1 MANLTRRDLMISA
14 ACAAPV
20 VLAARDGLAAP
31 ADFPAKNIQFVIPY
45 APGGGF
51 DIYVRLVAPVME
63 KYLPRKV
70 SIVPLNVASGAGSRG
85 VAQAY
90 RARPDGYTIT
100 ILNIPGMFILQA
112 QQGTTAFDLN
122 KFTWVGAMG
131 EGEKYFISVGQN
143 SPLKTFDDLKR
154 LSAQRPVKLSVTGPE
169 GTAYMAAVVG
179 AQLMGLRTQL
189 ITGYRG
195 SADYVVAAVR
205 GNSDAVVA
213 ALPTTM
219 RFRRG
224 GQLRPLASFETH
236 SSIPGPSRCDDIGQA
251 RARPDPCGT
260 PGGGAPGYAAG
271 GRQRHLGSAGQ
282 GARRSRGRQMGGG
295 KRRRH
300 EAENAAGSHRH
311 RKRTARLLR
320 KVEDKPVPEL
330 TCRFPWFISAAAL
343 LQG

>member
-1 MANLTRRDLMISA
+1 
-14 ACAAPV
+14 
-20 VLAARDGLAAP
+20 
-31 ADFPAKNIQFVIPY
+31 
-45 APGGGF
+45 
-51 DIYVRLVAPVME
+51 ME

-122 KFTWVGAMG
+122 RFTWVGAMG

-143 SPLKTFDDLKR
+143 SPLKTYDDLKR

-205 GNSDAVVA
+205 GDSDAVVA

-224 GQLRPLASFETH
+224 GQLRPLASFETK
-236 SSIPGPSRCDDIGQA
+236 SSIPGIPDATSLGQPELDLIRVERLVA
-251 RARPDPCGT
+251 APPGT
-260 PGGGAPGYAAG
+260 PPAAINV
-271 GRQRHLGSAGQ
+271 LSTAL
-282 GARRSRGRQMGGG
+282 A
-295 KRRRH
+295 KALVDPAVVKWA
-300 EAENAAGSHRH
+300 AENDVVMKPKTPQEALAILNEQRAFFE
-311 RKRTARLLR
+311 KWRTSL
-320 KVEDKPVPEL
+320 
-330 TCRFPWFISAAAL
+330 SAS
-343 LQG
+343 

>member
-1 MANLTRRDLMISA
+1 MANITRRDLMISA
-14 ACAAPV
+14 GLAAPV
-20 VLAARDGLAAP
+20 LAAPRIARAAP
-31 ADFPAKNIQFVIPY
+31 ADFPNKNIQFIIPY

-51 DIYVRLVAPVME
+51 DIYVRLVTPVME

-90 RARPDGYTIT
+90 RARPDGYSIT

-122 KFTWVGAMG
+122 RFTWIGAMG

-179 AQLMGLRTQL
+179 SQLMGLRTQL

-205 GNSDAVVA
+205 GDSDAVVA
-213 ALPTTM
+213 ALPTTF

-224 GQLRPLASFETH
+224 NQLRPLASFETK
-236 SSIPGPSRCDDIGQA
+236 SSVPGIPDATSLGKPELDLIRVERLVA
-251 RARPDPCGT
+251 APPGT
-260 PGGGAPGYAAG
+260 PAEAVNILSAA
-271 GRQRHLGSAGQ
+271 LGKALVDPVVTKW
-282 GARRSRGRQMGGG
+282 A
-295 KRRRH
+295 
-300 EAENAAGSHRH
+300 AEND
-311 RKRTARLLR
+311 
-320 KVEDKPVPEL
+320 VVMKPKTPQEAVAILNEQRAFFEKWKSSLSP
-330 TCRFPWFISAAAL
+330 S
-343 LQG
+343 

>member
-1 MANLTRRDLMISA
+1 MANISRRDLMISA
-14 ACAAPV
+14 SLAAPALFAPRQV
-20 VLAARDGLAAP
+20 HAAP
-31 ADFPAKNIQFVIPY
+31 ADFPAKNIQFIIPY

-51 DIYVRLVAPVME
+51 DIYVRLVTPVME

-70 SIVPLNVASGAGSRG
+70 SIVPINVASGGGSRG

-90 RARPDGYTIT
+90 RARPDGYSIT
-100 ILNIPGMFILQA
+100 ILNIPGMYILQA

-143 SPLKTFDDLKR
+143 SPLKTYDDLKA
-154 LSAQRPVKLSVTGPE
+154 LSARRPVKLSVTGPE

-179 AQLMGLRTQL
+179 AQLLGLKTQL

-205 GNSDAVVA
+205 GDSDAVVA

-224 GQLRPLASFETH
+224 GQLRPLASFETR
-236 SSIPGPSRCDDIGQA
+236 SSIPGL
-251 RARPDPCGT
+251 PDATSLGKPELDLIRVERLVAAPPGT
-260 PGGGAPGYAAG
+260 PAEFINVLSAA
-271 GRQRHLGSAGQ
+271 LAK
-282 GARRSRGRQMGGG
+282 ALVDPAVV
-295 KRRRH
+295 KWA
-300 EAENAAGSHRH
+300 AEND
-311 RKRTARLLR
+311 
-320 KVEDKPVPEL
+320 VVMKPKTPQEAVAILNEQRAFFEKWKPSL
-330 TCRFPWFISAAAL
+330 SAS
-343 LQG
+343 

>member
-1 MANLTRRDLMISA
+1 MANITRRDLMISA
-14 ACAAPV
+14 SI
-20 VLAARDGLAAP
+20 AAP
-31 ADFPAKNIQFVIPY
+31 ALFAPSMAGAAPAANFPAKNIQFVIPY

-51 DIYVRLVAPVME
+51 DIYVRVVTPVME

-85 VAQAY
+85 VSQAY

-100 ILNIPGMFILQA
+100 ILNIPGMFILQDH
-112 QQGTTAFDLN
+112 QGTAAYDLN
-122 KFTWVGAMG
+122 RFTWIGAMG

-143 SPLKTFDDLKR
+143 SPLKTYDDLKA

-179 AQLMGLRTQL
+179 TQLMGLRTQL

-205 GNSDAVVA
+205 GDSDAVVA

-224 GQLRPLASFETH
+224 GQLRPLASFETR
-236 SSIPGPSRCDDIGQA
+236 SSIPGI
-251 RARPDPCGT
+251 PDATSLGKPDLDLIRVERLVAAPPGT
-260 PGGGAPGYAAG
+260 PAEPINILSAA
-271 GRQRHLGSAGQ
+271 LAK
-282 GARRSRGRQMGGG
+282 ALVDPAVV
-295 KRRRH
+295 KWA
-300 EAENAAGSHRH
+300 AENDVVMKPKTPQEAVAILNEQRAFYQKWKSSL
-311 RKRTARLLR
+311 TA
-320 KVEDKPVPEL
+320 
-330 TCRFPWFISAAAL
+330 S
-343 LQG
+343 

>member
-1 MANLTRRDLMISA
+1 MANITRRDLMISA
-14 ACAAPV
+14 SLAAPA
-20 VLAARDGLAAP
+20 LLTPRPTHAAP
-31 ADFPAKNIQFVIPY
+31 ADFPAKNIQFIIPY

-51 DIYVRLVAPVME
+51 DIYVRLVTPVME

-70 SIVPLNVASGAGSRG
+70 SIVPLNVASGGGSRG

-90 RARPDGYTIT
+90 RARPDGYSIT

-143 SPLKTFDDLKR
+143 SPLKTYDDLKR

-179 AQLMGLRTQL
+179 SQLMGLRTQL

-205 GNSDAVVA
+205 GDSDAVVA

-224 GQLRPLASFETH
+224 NQLRPLASFETK
-236 SSIPGPSRCDDIGQA
+236 SSIPGL
-251 RARPDPCGT
+251 PDATSLGKPELDLIRVERLVAAPPGT
-260 PGGGAPGYAAG
+260 PAEAVNILSGALAKALVDPAVVKWA
-271 GRQRHLGSAGQ
+271 
-282 GARRSRGRQMGGG
+282 
-295 KRRRH
+295 
-300 EAENAAGSHRH
+300 AEND
-311 RKRTARLLR
+311 
-320 KVEDKPVPEL
+320 VVMKPKTPQEAVAVLNEQRAFFEKWKTSL
-330 TCRFPWFISAAAL
+330 SAS
-343 LQG
+343 

>member
-1 MANLTRRDLMISA
+1 MANITRRDLMISA
-14 ACAAPV
+14 ACAGPA
-20 VLAARDGLAAP
+20 VLASRDALAAP
-31 ADFPAKNIQFVIPY
+31 APDFPTKNIQFVIPY

-51 DIYVRLVAPVME
+51 DIYVRVVTPVME

-112 QQGTTAFDLN
+112 QQGTTAFDLD
-122 KFTWVGAMG
+122 KFIWVGAMG

-205 GNSDAVVA
+205 GDSDAVVA

-224 GQLRPLASFETH
+224 GQLRPLASFETK
-236 SSIPGPSRCDDIGQA
+236 SSIPGI
-251 RARPDPCGT
+251 PDATSLGKPELDLIRVERLVAAPPGT
-260 PGGGAPGYAAG
+260 P
-271 GRQRHLGSAGQ
+271 Q
-282 GARRSRGRQMGGG
+282 GAINILSAALA
-295 KRRRH
+295 KALVDPAVVKWA
-300 EAENAAGSHRH
+300 AEND
-311 RKRTARLLR
+311 
-320 KVEDKPVPEL
+320 VVMKPKTPQEAL
-330 TCRFPWFISAAAL
+330 TIVNEQRAFFEKWKTSLSAS
-343 LQG
+343 

>member
-1 MANLTRRDLMISA
+1 MANVTRRDLMISA
-14 ACAAPV
+14 AGAAPAL
-20 VLAARDGLAAP
+20 LAAREAFAAP
-31 ADFPAKNIQFVIPY
+31 APDFPTKNIQFVIPY

-51 DIYVRLVAPVME
+51 DIYVRVVTPVME

-90 RARPDGYTIT
+90 RARPDGYTMT

-122 KFTWVGAMG
+122 RFTWIGAMG

-205 GNSDAVVA
+205 GDSDAVVA
-213 ALPTTM
+213 ALPTTF

-224 GQLRPLASFETH
+224 GQLRPLASFETK
-236 SSIPGPSRCDDIGQA
+236 SSVPGIPDATSLGKPELDLIRVERLVA
-251 RARPDPCGT
+251 APPGT
-260 PGGGAPGYAAG
+260 PQAAVSV
-271 GRQRHLGSAGQ
+271 LSA
-282 GARRSRGRQMGGG
+282 ALA
-295 KRRRH
+295 KALVDPAVVKWA
-300 EAENAAGSHRH
+300 AEND
-311 RKRTARLLR
+311 
-320 KVEDKPVPEL
+320 VVMKPKTPQEAVAILNEQRAFFEKWKTSL
-330 TCRFPWFISAAAL
+330 SAS
-343 LQG
+343 

>member
-1 MANLTRRDLMISA
+1 MANITRRELMISA
-14 ACAAPV
+14 GVAAPAL
-20 VLAARDGLAAP
+20 LAACDARDGFEAANYP
-31 ADFPAKNIQFVIPY
+31 ERDIQFVIPY

-51 DIYVRLVAPVME
+51 DIYVRVVAPVME

-90 RARPDGYTIT
+90 RARPDGYTMT

-112 QQGTTAFDLN
+112 QQGTDAFDLDR
-122 KFTWVGAMG
+122 FTWIGAMG
-131 EGEKYFISVGQN
+131 EGEKYFISVGAN

-179 AQLMGLRTQL
+179 SELMGLRTQL

-205 GNSDAVVA
+205 GDSDAVVA
-213 ALPTTM
+213 ALPTTF

-224 GQLRPLASFETH
+224 NQLRPLASFETT
-236 SSIPGPSRCDDIGQA
+236 SSVPGIPDATSLGKPELDLIRVERLVA
-251 RARPDPCGT
+251 APPGT
-260 PGGGAPGYAAG
+260 PAEAVNVLSAA
-271 GRQRHLGSAGQ
+271 LAK
-282 GARRSRGRQMGGG
+282 ALVDPAVV
-295 KRRRH
+295 KWA
-300 EAENAAGSHRH
+300 AEND
-311 RKRTARLLR
+311 
-320 KVEDKPVPEL
+320 VVMKPKTPQEAVAILNEQRAFFEKWKPSL
-330 TCRFPWFISAAAL
+330 SAS
-343 LQG
+343 

>member
-1 MANLTRRDLMISA
+1 MAH
-14 ACAAPV
+14 
-20 VLAARDGLAAP
+20 AAP
-31 ADFPAKNIQFVIPY
+31 APTFPNKNIQFVIPY

-51 DIYVRLVAPVME
+51 DIYVRLVTPVME

-90 RARPDGYTIT
+90 RARPDGYTMT

-122 KFTWVGAMG
+122 RFTWIGAMG

-205 GNSDAVVA
+205 GDSDAVVA

-224 GQLRPLASFETH
+224 NQLRPLASFETK
-236 SSIPGPSRCDDIGQA
+236 SSIPGI
-251 RARPDPCGT
+251 PDATSLGKPELDLIRVERLVAAPPGT
-260 PGGGAPGYAAG
+260 PAEAVNVLSAA
-271 GRQRHLGSAGQ
+271 LAK
-282 GARRSRGRQMGGG
+282 ALVDPAVV
-295 KRRRH
+295 KWA
-300 EAENAAGSHRH
+300 AEND
-311 RKRTARLLR
+311 
-320 KVEDKPVPEL
+320 VVMKPKTPQEAVAILNEQRAFFEKWKPSL
-330 TCRFPWFISAAAL
+330 SPS
-343 LQG
+343 

>member
-1 MANLTRRDLMISA
+1 MANMTRRDLMISA
-14 ACAAPV
+14 S
-20 VLAARDGLAAP
+20 LAAP
-31 ADFPAKNIQFVIPY
+31 ALLAPRNARSAPAANFPAKNIQFVIPY

-51 DIYVRLVAPVME
+51 DIYVRVVTPVME
-63 KYLPRKV
+63 KYLPRKA

-100 ILNIPGMFILQA
+100 ILNIPGMFILQD
-112 QQGTTAFDLN
+112 QQGTAAYDLN
-122 KFTWVGAMG
+122 RFTWIGAMG

-179 AQLMGLRTQL
+179 TQLMGLRTQL

-205 GNSDAVVA
+205 GDSDAVVA

-224 GQLRPLASFETH
+224 GQLRPLASFETK
-236 SSIPGPSRCDDIGQA
+236 SSIPGIPDATSLGRPELDLIRVERLVAAPPNTPVEAVDILSA
-251 RARPDPCGT
+251 ALAKALVDP
-260 PGGGAPGYAAG
+260 AVVKWA
-271 GRQRHLGSAGQ
+271 
-282 GARRSRGRQMGGG
+282 
-295 KRRRH
+295 
-300 EAENAAGSHRH
+300 AENDVVMKPKTPQEAVAILNEQRAFYQKWKPSLTAG
-311 RKRTARLLR
+311 
-320 KVEDKPVPEL
+320 
-330 TCRFPWFISAAAL
+330 
-343 LQG
+343 

>member
-1 MANLTRRDLMISA
+1 MANITRRDLMVSA
-14 ACAAPV
+14 GLAAPV
-20 VLAARDGLAAP
+20 LIAPRTVNAAP

-51 DIYVRLVAPVME
+51 DIYVRVVTPVME

-90 RARPDGYTIT
+90 RARPDGYTMT

-122 KFTWVGAMG
+122 RFTWIGAMG

-205 GNSDAVVA
+205 GDSDAVVA
-213 ALPTTM
+213 ALPTTF

-224 GQLRPLASFETH
+224 GQLRPLASFETT
-236 SSIPGPSRCDDIGQA
+236 SSVPGIPDATSLGKPELDLIRVERLVA
-251 RARPDPCGT
+251 APPGT
-260 PGGGAPGYAAG
+260 PAEAVSVLSAA
-271 GRQRHLGSAGQ
+271 LAK
-282 GARRSRGRQMGGG
+282 ALVDPVVV
-295 KRRRH
+295 KWA
-300 EAENAAGSHRH
+300 AEND
-311 RKRTARLLR
+311 
-320 KVEDKPVPEL
+320 VVMKPKTPQEAIAIL
-330 TCRFPWFISAAAL
+330 NEQRAFFEKWKSSLSPS
-343 LQG
+343 

>member
-1 MANLTRRDLMISA
+1 MADITRRDLMISA
-14 ACAAPV
+14 ALTAPA
-20 VLAARDGLAAP
+20 LLTARRAVAAP
-31 ADFPAKNIQFVIPY
+31 ANFPAKNIQFIVPY

-51 DIYVRLVAPVME
+51 DIYVRAVTPVME

-70 SIVPLNVASGAGSRG
+70 SIVPINVASGGGSRG

-100 ILNIPGMFILQA
+100 ILNIPGMYILQA

-122 KFTWVGAMG
+122 RFTWIGAMG

-143 SPLKTFDDLKR
+143 SPLKTYDDLQR

-179 AQLMGLRTQL
+179 TKLMGLRTQL

-205 GNSDAVVA
+205 GDADAVVA
-213 ALPTTM
+213 ALPTTY

-224 GQLRPLASFETH
+224 GQLRPLASFETK
-236 SSIPGPSRCDDIGQA
+236 SSIPGI
-251 RARPDPCGT
+251 PDATSLGKPELDLIRVERLVAAPPGT
-260 PGGGAPGYAAG
+260 PAAAVNV
-271 GRQRHLGSAGQ
+271 LSA
-282 GARRSRGRQMGGG
+282 ALA
-295 KRRRH
+295 KALVDPVVVKWA
-300 EAENAAGSHRH
+300 AENDVIMKPKTPQEAVATLNAQHAFYEKWKS
-311 RKRTARLLR
+311 ALR
-320 KVEDKPVPEL
+320 A
-330 TCRFPWFISAAAL
+330 S
-343 LQG
+343 

>member
-1 MANLTRRDLMISA
+1 MANLTRRDVMISA
-14 ACAAPV
+14 ACAAPAV
-20 VLAARDGLAAP
+20 FAARGALAAP
-31 ADFPAKNIQFVIPY
+31 APGFPTKNIQFVIPY

-51 DIYVRLVAPVME
+51 DIYVRLVTPVME

-70 SIVPLNVASGAGSRG
+70 SIVPLNVASGGGSRG

-179 AQLMGLRTQL
+179 SQLMGLRTQL

-205 GNSDAVVA
+205 GDSDAVVA

-224 GQLRPLASFETH
+224 GQLRPLASFETK
-236 SSIPGPSRCDDIGQA
+236 SSIPGL
-251 RARPDPCGT
+251 PDATSLGKPELDLIRVERLVAAPPGT
-260 PGGGAPGYAAG
+260 PP
-271 GRQRHLGSAGQ
+271 
-282 GARRSRGRQMGGG
+282 
-295 KRRRH
+295 
-300 EAENAAGSHRH
+300 EAINI
-311 RKRTARLLR
+311 
-320 KVEDKPVPEL
+320 
-330 TCRFPWFISAAAL
+330 ISAALGKAL
-343 LQG
+343 VDPAVVKWAAENDVVMKPKTPQEAVAILNEQRAFFEKWKTSLSAS

>member
-1 MANLTRRDLMISA
+1 MANMTRRDVMISA
-14 ACAAPV
+14 ACAAPA
-20 VLAARDGLAAP
+20 VLAVGDVLAAP
-31 ADFPAKNIQFVIPY
+31 APDFPTKNIQFVIPY

-51 DIYVRLVAPVME
+51 DIYVRVVTPVME

-90 RARPDGYTIT
+90 RARPDGYTMT

-122 KFTWVGAMG
+122 RFTWIGAMG

-205 GNSDAVVA
+205 GDSDAVVA

-224 GQLRPLASFETH
+224 GQLRPLASFETK
-236 SSIPGPSRCDDIGQA
+236 SSIPGI
-251 RARPDPCGT
+251 PDATSLGKPELDLIRVERLVAAPPGT
-260 PGGGAPGYAAG
+260 P
-271 GRQRHLGSAGQ
+271 Q
-282 GARRSRGRQMGGG
+282 GAINILSAALA
-295 KRRRH
+295 KALVDPAVVKWA
-300 EAENAAGSHRH
+300 AEND
-311 RKRTARLLR
+311 
-320 KVEDKPVPEL
+320 VVMKPKTPQEAIAIL
-330 TCRFPWFISAAAL
+330 NEQRAFFEKWKPSL
-343 LQG
+343 SPS

>member
-1 MANLTRRDLMISA
+1 MANITRRDLMISA
-14 ACAAPV
+14 GLTAPAF
-20 VLAARDGLAAP
+20 LAPRMANAAP
-31 ADFPAKNIQFVIPY
+31 ADFPNKNIQFVIPY

-51 DIYVRLVAPVME
+51 DIYVRVVTPVME
-63 KYLPRKV
+63 KYLPRKA

-90 RARPDGYTIT
+90 RARPDGYTMT

-122 KFTWVGAMG
+122 RFTWIGAMG

-179 AQLMGLRTQL
+179 SQLMGLRTQL

-205 GNSDAVVA
+205 GDSDAVVA
-213 ALPTTM
+213 ALPTTF

-224 GQLRPLASFETH
+224 GQLRPLASFETK
-236 SSIPGPSRCDDIGQA
+236 SSVPGIPDATSLGKPELDLIRVERLVA
-251 RARPDPCGT
+251 APPGT
-260 PGGGAPGYAAG
+260 PAEAVNVLSAA
-271 GRQRHLGSAGQ
+271 LAK
-282 GARRSRGRQMGGG
+282 ALVDPAVV
-295 KRRRH
+295 KWA
-300 EAENAAGSHRH
+300 AEND
-311 RKRTARLLR
+311 
-320 KVEDKPVPEL
+320 VVMKPKTPQEAVAILNEQRAFFEKWKPSL
-330 TCRFPWFISAAAL
+330 SPS
-343 LQG
+343 